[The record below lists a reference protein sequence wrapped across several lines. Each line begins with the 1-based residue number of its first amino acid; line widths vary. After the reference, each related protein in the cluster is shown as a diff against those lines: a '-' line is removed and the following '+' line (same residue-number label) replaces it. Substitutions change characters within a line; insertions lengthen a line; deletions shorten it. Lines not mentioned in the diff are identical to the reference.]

1 MVQIKKI
8 VVFGASGNTGLCCV
22 REALDLGYDVT
33 AFVRDPAKLPE
44 DLASQ
49 VTVKVGDVL
58 RSADV
63 DDAVQ
68 GQEGVVIAL
77 GTRNDL
83 SPTTMMSE
91 GTKNILAAMDAHG
104 VRRVAACM
112 SAFNFWERSKVPER
126 FLEILDDHER
136 MIEALK
142 ASSVEWIGVLP
153 PHITEEPGTRD
164 YTVEHGRGP
173 GRTISKNDFGAFLGL
188 LLERR
193 HSRSPAVR
201 HVRQGRSLKGSLT

>member
-1 MVQIKKI
+1 MVGIKKI
-8 VVFGASGNTGLCCV
+8 VVFGATGTTGLCCLE
-22 REALDLGYDVT
+22 EALDLGYDVT
-33 AFVRDPAKLPE
+33 AFVRDPSKLPE
-44 DLASQ
+44 ELASQ
-49 VTVKVGDVL
+49 VTVNVGDVL
-58 RSADV
+58 NASQV

-68 GQEGVVIAL
+68 GQDGVVIAL

-91 GTKNILAAMDAHG
+91 GTKNILGAMDAHG
-104 VRRVAACM
+104 VRRVSACM

-126 FLEILDDHER
+126 FLEILADHER

-142 ASSVEWIGVLP
+142 ASSVEWVGVLP

-173 GRTISKNDFGAFLGL
+173 GRTISKHDLGHFLVTCLTDDSHVHQLCGL
-188 LLERR
+188 CTKVA
-193 HSRSPAVR
+193 P
-201 HVRQGRSLKGSLT
+201 